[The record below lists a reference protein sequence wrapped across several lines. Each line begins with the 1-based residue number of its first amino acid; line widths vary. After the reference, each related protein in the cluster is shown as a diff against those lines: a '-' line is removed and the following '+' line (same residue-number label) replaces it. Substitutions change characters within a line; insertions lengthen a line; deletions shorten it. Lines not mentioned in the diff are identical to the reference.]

1 MGIDPVLV
9 SENKSAVP
17 IQRGENSSFHVQ
29 GKVFYLKKVLRA
41 SSIFGF
47 FRSPLRISFLAFAI
61 SIIPSNS
68 KMSLA
73 EKRFSPIYL
82 WSVKGR
88 ATDNSF
94 QSVSMRK
101 ETFVR
106 EKLFTHTEQQ
116 QKKKTNRKCGITNRC
131 HCSSSLSL
139 FAMLHLFVML
149 CVAEQGQRYTCVLYE
164 QNTISLVVHDPGERE
179 RSKHYGA
186 FCKTATV

>member
-47 FRSPLRISFLAFAI
+47 FLVTAAHFVFLAFAI

-94 QSVSMRK
+94 
-101 ETFVR
+101 
-106 EKLFTHTEQQ
+106 
-116 QKKKTNRKCGITNRC
+116 
-131 HCSSSLSL
+131 
-139 FAMLHLFVML
+139 
-149 CVAEQGQRYTCVLYE
+149 
-164 QNTISLVVHDPGERE
+164 
-179 RSKHYGA
+179 
-186 FCKTATV
+186 